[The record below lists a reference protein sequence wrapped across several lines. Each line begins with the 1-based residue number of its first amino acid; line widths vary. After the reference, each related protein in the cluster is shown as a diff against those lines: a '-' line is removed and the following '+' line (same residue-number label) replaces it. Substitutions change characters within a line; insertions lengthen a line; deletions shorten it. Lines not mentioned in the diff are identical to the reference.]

1 MPCKNHIA
9 WTYNGTKIRLYTM
22 VFGYF
27 QIFSMDISLDLEF
40 YLWIFGISEFLY
52 FRDKVEVETRV
63 YIHTQIYKNTK

>member
-1 MPCKNHIA
+1 
-9 WTYNGTKIRLYTM
+9 M

-52 FRDKVEVETRV
+52 FRDIDRDK
-63 YIHTQIYKNTK
+63 I

>member
-9 WTYNGTKIRLYTM
+9 WIYHGTKIRLYTM

-52 FRDKVEVETRV
+52 FRDKVEVE
-63 YIHTQIYKNTK
+63 

>member
-9 WTYNGTKIRLYTM
+9 WTYDGTKIRLYTM

-27 QIFSMDISLDLEF
+27 QIFSMDISLNLEF

-52 FRDKVEVETRV
+52 FRDKVQTKVEC
-63 YIHTQIYKNTK
+63 IYYEQNT

>member
-1 MPCKNHIA
+1 
-9 WTYNGTKIRLYTM
+9 M

-52 FRDKVEVETRV
+52 FRDKVELPFKNDKLYVN
-63 YIHTQIYKNTK
+63 YKKYKNDTFHGR